1 MVPAERIE
9 LPTFGLQNRC
19 TTAVLRRHLRCCESL
34 YSARLE
40 HSSIVWPYDGPDD
53 RAFIRWPTFPLRP
66 IRFFQS
72 PQIWN
77 CHLMARIVDENS
89 MDCPGFPILCFFLG
103 VTCLHER
110 HTHDAAVSEQSDLSA
125 AACFGR
131 ATAKPSNRSM
141 PWRASI
147 SVEWDE

>member
-1 MVPAERIE
+1 MPAERIE

-40 HSSIVWPYDGPDD
+40 HSSIVWPHDGPDD
-53 RAFIRWPTFPLRP
+53 KAFIRWQTFSAAPNPFLP
-66 IRFFQS
+66 VATGS
-72 PQIWN
+72 ELAPHGN
-77 CHLMARIVDENS
+77 SGIVDENS

-110 HTHDAAVSEQSDLSA
+110 HTHDTAVSEQSGLSA

-131 ATAKPSNRSM
+131 ATAKP
-141 PWRASI
+141 
-147 SVEWDE
+147 

>member
-1 MVPAERIE
+1 MLRELIFSSARTFQHRLALRWPGRQGFHPLANLSAAPNPLLPVATDLE
-9 LPTFGLQNRC
+9 LPPHGN
-19 TTAVLRRHLRCCESL
+19 S
-34 YSARLE
+34 
-40 HSSIVWPYDGPDD
+40 G
-53 RAFIRWPTFPLRP
+53 
-66 IRFFQS
+66 
-72 PQIWN
+72 
-77 CHLMARIVDENS
+77 IVDENS